1 MDQPLIQIR
10 DLSTSFYTY
19 EGVVKAVEEV
29 DLDIMPQEILGL
41 VGETGCGKSVT
52 ALSIMRLIYY
62 PPGKIVS
69 GKILLDG
76 EDLVVKS
83 EREMRKIRGEKMAMI
98 FQDPMSSLN
107 PVKKVGEM
115 MTEVIR
121 LHLRVSWK
129 EAQRRA
135 VASLSETEMPDPSYV
150 LKQYPHE
157 LSGGMRQRVMI
168 ATAISLKPKL
178 LIADEPTTA
187 LDVTTQAQILRLLR
201 KLKENL
207 KVAILIITHNLGVVA
222 QLCNRVAVM
231 YAGEI
236 VEVGTVEDIFE
247 RPAHPYTL
255 GLLRAIPRMDEKE
268 DRLVGIEGNI
278 PNLIDPPAG
287 CRFHPRCEFCHAKC
301 RIEKPNYRNLNQSH
315 WVACHQR

>member
-1 MDQPLIQIR
+1 MDQPVVQIR
-10 DLSTSFYTY
+10 DLRTYFYTY
-19 EGVVKAVEEV
+19 EGVVKAIEGV
-29 DLDIMPQEILGL
+29 DLDIMSHEILGL

-69 GKILLDG
+69 GKILLHG

-83 EREMRKIRGEKMAMI
+83 EREMSKIRGEKMAMI

-107 PVKKVGEM
+107 PVKKIGEM

-121 LHLRVSWK
+121 LHLGVSRK

-135 VASLSETEMPDPSYV
+135 VASLAETEMPDPSYV

-168 ATAISLKPKL
+168 ATAISLKPEL

-187 LDVTTQAQILRLLR
+187 LDVTIQAQILRLLK

-222 QLCNRVAVM
+222 QLCDRVAVM

-255 GLLRAIPRMDEKE
+255 GLIRAIPRMDEKG

-278 PNLIDPPAG
+278 PNLIDPPTG
-287 CRFHPRCEFCHAKC
+287 CRFHPRCGFFHAKC
-301 RIEKPNYRNLNQSH
+301 RMEKPNFRNLNQSH